1 MKLSWTRGRNTAKF
15 DFTQSY
21 YPPAPVSTVNMSFA
35 SRLKARLEEARSSLD
50 APAEPRS
57 ADTIRL
63 FTASWCQSCHRVIPA
78 FRKLRSDDPRR
89 LKQVDVSKQHDPR
102 WERFNIR
109 AVPTLAAYRDGKELG
124 RLRGGVTPV
133 KMARFIEDHLEPRNR
148 K

>member
-1 MKLSWTRGRNTAKF
+1 
-15 DFTQSY
+15 
-21 YPPAPVSTVNMSFA
+21 MSFA
-35 SRLKARLEEARSSLD
+35 SRIKARLEEARNTMDS
-50 APAEPRS
+50 PAEPRS

-78 FRKLRSDDPRR
+78 FRKLRSEDPHR

-124 RLRGGVTPV
+124 RLGGGVTPL
-133 KMARFIEDHLEPRNR
+133 KMARFIEKYLEPRAP
-148 K
+148 KG